1 MKVINNA
8 YSRYLITT
16 ARLISKK
23 GIIGLS
29 DKNEMCALYDQ
40 NRYMI
45 TYEMVY
51 ISPVRWCPLG
61 ASLL

>member
-51 ISPVRWCPLG
+51 ISPVR
-61 ASLL
+61 

>member
-16 ARLISKK
+16 MRLISRK
-23 GIIGLS
+23 GIFGLS

-40 NRYMI
+40 SRYMI

-51 ISPVRWCPLG
+51 ISPVR
-61 ASLL
+61 